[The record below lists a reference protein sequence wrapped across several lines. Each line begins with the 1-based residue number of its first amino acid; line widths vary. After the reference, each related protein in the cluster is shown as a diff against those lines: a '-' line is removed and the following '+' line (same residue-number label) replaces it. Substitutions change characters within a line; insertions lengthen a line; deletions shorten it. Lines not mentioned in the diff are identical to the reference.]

1 MKILCVFGEH
11 AYGDPSRG
19 EGVEH
24 ANFLPALRRL
34 GHHVTFFES
43 FSRKPYEN
51 FADLNRALLRRVE
64 ETGPDVVFCVLMQY
78 EVWIETIQLI
88 RNSGVA
94 ILNWSTDDSWK
105 YAMFSKLI
113 AKEFDLFATTYPEL
127 VDRYHHDG
135 IGSVYV
141 SQWAANAETLVPPV
155 SAPSCRYQVS
165 FVGAAYG
172 NRPALIE
179 KLRRAGITVACFGH
193 GWPEGPV
200 EATRVGEIVRASQVS
215 LNFSEGAHGNTQGLS
230 GRQIKARVFEVPG
243 YGGCL
248 LTEQAPN
255 LERYFDVGEEI
266 LSFEGEDELVRKVKT
281 LLARPDRRD
290 HVAQKG
296 FERVRR
302 EHTYDHR
309 FEAMLEALTTR
320 VKKQS
325 RSPIGWPVFEVAADG
340 HRLGPVLT
348 IIRSALIGMAS
359 LIWGRHRAPRAA
371 RRLAFELSWRLRGAW
386 TYRAAGWPGRLFYR
400 ES

>member
-1 MKILCVFGEH
+1 MKILCVMGEY

-24 ANFLPALRRL
+24 AHFLPALRRL
-34 GHHVTFFES
+34 GHQVTFFES
-43 FSRKPYEN
+43 FSREPYES
-51 FADLNRALLRRVE
+51 FAELNRALLKRVE
-64 ETGPDVVFCVLMQY
+64 ETAPDVVFCVLMQY
-78 EVWIETIQLI
+78 EVWIETIRLI
-88 RNSGVA
+88 RSSGISV
-94 ILNWSTDDSWK
+94 LNWSTDDSWK
-105 YAMFSKLI
+105 YSMFSKLI
-113 AKEFDLFATTYPEL
+113 GTEFDLFVTTYPEL
-127 VDRYHHDG
+127 VGQYHRDG

-141 SQWAANAETLVPPV
+141 SQWAANAETLTPPV
-155 SAPSCRYQVS
+155 SAGSCRYAVS

-172 NRPALIE
+172 NRPVMIK
-179 KLRRAGITVACFGH
+179 KLRREGIDVACFGH

-200 EATRVGEIVRASQVS
+200 EAKRIGEIVRESQVS
-215 LNFSEGAHGNTQGLS
+215 LNFSEGAHGNARGAS

-248 LTEQAPN
+248 LTERAPN
-255 LERYFDVGEEI
+255 LEQYFRVGEEI
-266 LSFEGEDELVRKVKT
+266 LSFEGEDELVRAVKT

-290 HVAQKG
+290 QVAQNG

-302 EHTYDHR
+302 EHTYDRR
-309 FEAMLEALTTR
+309 FDDMLKELSGR
-320 VKKQS
+320 VKKRS
-325 RSPIGWPVFEVAADG
+325 RVPIGWSVFEGAADG

-348 IIRSALIGMAS
+348 MIRSSLVAVAS
-359 LIWGRHRAPRAA
+359 IIWGRQRGPRAA